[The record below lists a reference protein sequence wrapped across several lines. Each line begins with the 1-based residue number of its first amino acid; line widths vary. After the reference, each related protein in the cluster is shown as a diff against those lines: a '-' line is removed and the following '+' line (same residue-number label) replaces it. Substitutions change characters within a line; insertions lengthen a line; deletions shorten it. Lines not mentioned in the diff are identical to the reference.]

1 MEQKKSNGVLVIPA
15 LNPEAKFKDLAV
27 DMANYFPVIIV
38 VDDGSDEAHKPVF
51 AAIQEALGD
60 GVRLLV
66 HEVNQ
71 GKGIALKTA
80 ISYYLNS
87 SLKEEYLGIVTA
99 DSDGQH
105 EYPDVVNLDK
115 QLGEKHERALH
126 IGHRDLDSKIMPP
139 RSKIGNKTT
148 AWLFNLLYGIK
159 LKDTQTGLRA
169 FSNDILDWLL
179 TVKGA
184 RFEYEMNMLLLSKNA
199 DVKLYET
206 PIKTKYEENHKSTYS
221 TFRDSFRVG
230 KVLLGGLGEF
240 LLAAVLASLADLGGF
255 ALLYY
260 VLLPNTLDVA
270 AALLISQVASR
281 ALSSVV
287 NFLFNR
293 FLTFGGKRISKHSI
307 WKYYVLWGAQLG
319 LSYGLVLGF
328 TMLLG
333 GGEFWIKLFTD
344 FILSLLS
351 YQVQM
356 RWVFKKKVVKNKKK
370 KCVDVQNQEKTEVHT
385 KEEV

>member
-1 MEQKKSNGVLVIPA
+1 MENKKSNGVLVIPA
-15 LNPEAKFKDLAV
+15 LNPEPKFKDLAV
-27 DMANYFPVIIV
+27 EMANYFPVIIV

-51 AAIQEALGD
+51 TAIKETLGD
-60 GVRLLV
+60 SVHLLT

-80 ISYYLNS
+80 IAYYLQS
-87 SLKEEYLGIVTA
+87 PLKDEYLGIITA

-126 IGHRDLDSKIMPP
+126 IGHRDLDSEIMPP

-148 AWLFNLLYGIK
+148 AWMFNVLYGIK

-169 FSNDILDWLL
+169 FSNDILGWLL
-179 TVKGA
+179 EMKGA
-184 RFEYEMNMLLLSKNA
+184 RFEYEMNMLILSKNA
-199 DVKLYET
+199 DVKIYET

-221 TFRDSFRVG
+221 TFRDSFRVA
-230 KVLLGGLGEF
+230 KVLLGGLGQF
-240 LLAAVLASLADLGGF
+240 FLAAVLASLTDLGIF

-260 VLLPNTLDVA
+260 VLLPKALDLA
-270 AALLISQVASR
+270 TALLISQVASR
-281 ALSSVV
+281 ALSSVA

-307 WKYYVLWGAQLG
+307 WKYYVLWLGQLG
-319 LSYGLVLGF
+319 VSYGIVLGF
-328 TMLLG
+328 TMLFG
-333 GGEFWIKLFTD
+333 GGEFWIKLIAD
-344 FILSLLS
+344 FLLSLFS
-351 YQVQM
+351 YQIQM
-356 RWVFKKKVVKNKKK
+356 RWVFKKKVFKKKKK
-370 KCVDVQNQEKTEVHT
+370 KCVDERLEQGTEVHT